1 MENKEIYPQSY
12 LEIVRMRGHSLL
24 EIGSNDIGLLRPD
37 ALEALR
43 AIQGAQLAVLGVAV
57 LKVVNGTP
65 GYNYDGCHCDQ
76 EKGELMAEYFRRSWN
91 KAVGYVSDYPDRGD
105 GTILY
110 AITLAGEDWLRD
122 HSKFHPPLQR

>member
-24 EIGSNDIGLLRPD
+24 EIGSKDIGLLRSD

-43 AIQGAQLAVLGVAV
+43 AIQGARLAVLGVAV
-57 LKVVNGTP
+57 LKIVNGIP
-65 GYNYDGCHCDQ
+65 RHNYDGCHCDQ
-76 EKGELMAEYFRRSWN
+76 EKGELVAEYFRGSWE
-91 KAVGYVSDYPDRGD
+91 KAMAYVSGYPDSDD

-110 AITLAGEDWLRD
+110 ALTLAGEDWLRD
-122 HSKFHPPLQR
+122 HSKFKPR